1 MRARSIGAALAAT
14 LMLAPT
20 TARAAAADTPRDLLV
35 RASFLDRDKGEALAH
50 ILAARNGAAAR
61 LQAAPGDPDAAVV
74 RATATGY
81 HAKLTGSRGEA
92 IAARRLMEALIARD
106 PRNAE
111 AQLAL
116 GGWHLGA
123 VNKLGGLIA
132 RAALGAQKSIGLGA
146 LDRAVAL
153 GGNRAMFAGLSALLR
168 LQLDPADPRAMALA
182 EAAAKAPTPTLA
194 DRAMQRAAAAILAPL
209 RGGNAK
215 AIRQAATR
223 LLPLGQLPGEG

>member
-1 MRARSIGAALAAT
+1 MRRILAAALLSLIPVAAGAAS
-14 LMLAPT
+14 
-20 TARAAAADTPRDLLV
+20 DSPRELLV

-50 ILAARNGAAAR
+50 ILAARDAAAAR
-61 LQAAPGDPDAAVV
+61 LQTIPGDPDAALI

-92 IAARRLMEALIARD
+92 IAARRLMEALVARD

-116 GGWHLGA
+116 GGWHMGA

-132 RAALGAQKSIGLGA
+132 RAALGAQKSAGLGA

-153 GGNRAMFAGLSALLR
+153 GGNRAMFSGLSALLR
-168 LQLDPADPRAMALA
+168 LQLDPADPRGQALA
-182 EAAAKAPTPTLA
+182 EIAARAPAPTLA
-194 DRAMQRAAAAILAPL
+194 DRAMQRAAAAVLVPL
-209 RGGNAK
+209 RGGDAK
-215 AIRQAATR
+215 AIRATATR